1 MKKLGRFKTVGEIF
15 KNFVEI
21 TEFNLGFEFED
32 TTKKSFDRLA
42 DEKDIKIENFFSLF
56 EELKNTK
63 INEKLFIINPYS
75 KDKKIEKIEFINIC
89 KSIKNMLEI
98 ALENIL
104 EDYKYLVN
112 NCTVHIEQ
120 TELDK
125 ILNLYL
131 FVPFIKEIIPTIYK
145 QLSIEKLFN
154 VDEGNHTQKIKLF
167 KGKLLEIIGKNS
179 IYALE
184 KENEGI
190 YKFIS
195 NLDKE
200 SSKVNTIISFIE
212 KLDLSQANKNEVFLF
227 LILLSIEK
235 NFYKKFEIKDET
247 NEIQKYDFYKVIKII
262 ENQERSEE
270 YLKEEKLINE
280 MKNIVG
286 NLTSENYKVLK
297 EKIEKIYYKD
307 TSNLLQ
313 YFKDY
318 YYGRFLAK
326 SGEEKKGL
334 EKYYNSLEEA
344 KYRAGKFLENI
355 LIEGMILAFR
365 IDSKNYKNFYNYTRF
380 MGIVTKEYEGDSDWI
395 NKHYFQYFDK
405 YFTPIFEKNE
415 KIDANDYVVLGRREK
430 LVEDKALSI
439 KDLRSPN
446 AKYRFGI
453 RKETKLSI
461 FSRLPTNIV
470 NSYTEE
476 YIQFCMRKLLGV
488 GADINF
494 VNSTGE
500 TALMGAIAYKNFE
513 RAKLLLKY
521 PQIKETINQK
531 SLRKKNTALS
541 LIIEQ
546 FVTFIGFL
554 TYETKKILLELF
566 MEILKFKAN
575 VNEITTEN
583 DVTYIR
589 QIMIAFNKK
598 ANFNTSAYENIDG
611 WRRMYQDGFNTMF
624 TDEEVIDFIRKQE
637 IMSRDSR
644 YIEIKNKIF
653 SDNRIFYLELLDI
666 LLKAGADVNIKQQFG
681 ISDLMFATELGD
693 LELFKLLAKYNPN
706 IETITNKGKN
716 LFTNAMDYGNYDLA
730 FYLLKE
736 YPYFRKDIEYRCW
749 SKAWE
754 NSDRLVK
761 ENILLKFV
769 REKDKEKIKELIL
782 MGANSDVG
790 TDITNL
796 TPLITAVEMNDIE
809 LVKIIL
815 KAGADVNLT
824 MTYDSSKWLE
834 KYSSEIMGIDTE
846 TKKFKKMSEDFCK
859 ETKKGISFMDSLNI
873 GMSALMKA
881 AERGNLEIVKI
892 LIEDYNAEINAKND
906 IQKWTA
912 LDFAIAKK
920 NAEVIDYLK
929 SKGAV
934 SGMNKE

>member
-98 ALENIL
+98 ALENFL

-125 ILNLYL
+125 ILNSYL

-280 MKNIVG
+280 MKNILG

-566 MEILKFKAN
+566 M
-575 VNEITTEN
+575 
-583 DVTYIR
+583 
-589 QIMIAFNKK
+589 
-598 ANFNTSAYENIDG
+598 
-611 WRRMYQDGFNTMF
+611 
-624 TDEEVIDFIRKQE
+624 
-637 IMSRDSR
+637 
-644 YIEIKNKIF
+644 
-653 SDNRIFYLELLDI
+653 
-666 LLKAGADVNIKQQFG
+666 
-681 ISDLMFATELGD
+681 
-693 LELFKLLAKYNPN
+693 
-706 IETITNKGKN
+706 
-716 LFTNAMDYGNYDLA
+716 
-730 FYLLKE
+730 
-736 YPYFRKDIEYRCW
+736 
-749 SKAWE
+749 
-754 NSDRLVK
+754 
-761 ENILLKFV
+761 
-769 REKDKEKIKELIL
+769 
-782 MGANSDVG
+782 
-790 TDITNL
+790 
-796 TPLITAVEMNDIE
+796 
-809 LVKIIL
+809 
-815 KAGADVNLT
+815 
-824 MTYDSSKWLE
+824 
-834 KYSSEIMGIDTE
+834 
-846 TKKFKKMSEDFCK
+846 
-859 ETKKGISFMDSLNI
+859 
-873 GMSALMKA
+873 
-881 AERGNLEIVKI
+881 
-892 LIEDYNAEINAKND
+892 
-906 IQKWTA
+906 
-912 LDFAIAKK
+912 
-920 NAEVIDYLK
+920 
-929 SKGAV
+929 
-934 SGMNKE
+934 